1 MLLKREV
8 FTLAMETSDACP
20 GIPLSSY
27 ILQVEDLA
35 AMEISGQK
43 EVLTEHLH
51 SKQGCKNFNRCRPVI
66 HLRPL
71 RGGLFNQAGFCLII
85 SISQQARWRL
95 AFLQGRGALIQG
107 RRRRA
112 FSHDS
117 PRGVEFCIL

>member
-1 MLLKREV
+1 MDLSDRRTNLLLKREV

-66 HLRPL
+66 HLRRLLLLLLLLL
-71 RGGLFNQAGFCLII
+71 R
-85 SISQQARWRL
+85 SRARHPQRDDGS
-95 AFLQGRGALIQG
+95 AAMVGAPSRRAAAVG
-107 RRRRA
+107 RR
-112 FSHDS
+112 
-117 PRGVEFCIL
+117 G